1 MADKPATGK
10 IGDTERLV
18 DLIERLGAIAL
29 YLQTDL
35 DHHSIARRLGMG
47 TQRVT
52 AILKGLKKGPSSSS
66 RRKG

>member
-18 DLIERLGAIAL
+18 DLIERLGVIAL
-29 YLQTDL
+29 YLQTDM
-35 DHHSIARRLGMG
+35 DHHAIARRLGMG

-52 AILKGLKKGPSSSS
+52 AILKGMKKGGQQ
-66 RRKG
+66 R

>member
-1 MADKPATGK
+1 MANTPNTSK
-10 IGDTERLV
+10 IADAERMV

-29 YLQTDL
+29 YLQTDM

-52 AILKGLKKGPSSSS
+52 AILKGLKKG
-66 RRKG
+66 KHHG